1 MRENFLWFYE
11 LILIKIAIAKKISNT
26 PTTINAI
33 FKISEIVED
42 FEPAEMLLTL
52 VESCESVEEKVFKSA
67 DESSTVELD
76 EAVDE
81 VYVEFEFTVD
91 VLPTELFIVLLV
103 LLVLLFDVVT
113 LFPSIY
119 WHCVIYIGCCC
130 LLRCSWI

>member
-1 MRENFLWFYE
+1 M
-11 LILIKIAIAKKISNT
+11 ILIKIAIAKKISNT

-119 WHCVIYIGCCC
+119 
-130 LLRCSWI
+130 

>member
-1 MRENFLWFYE
+1 M
-11 LILIKIAIAKKISNT
+11 ILIKIAIAKKISNT

-103 LLVLLFDVVT
+103 LLFDVVT

-119 WHCVIYIGCCC
+119 
-130 LLRCSWI
+130 